1 LTPCIALKKAA
12 TALQV
17 EEEKLAQAMLFRR
30 IKTGNEITQ
39 VAQNPE
45 RAAFNRDALAKS
57 IYERLFL
64 WLVRRINASVKKPDD
79 AKYSIG
85 ILDIYGFEIFENNS
99 FEQLC
104 INYVNERLQQVFIEL
119 TLKAEQEEYV
129 KEGIK
134 WTPVQYVNNKD
145 CVTLIDKVKYNL
157 INSLPSE
164 YWRNIC
170 LSE

>member
-1 LTPCIALKKAA
+1 MTPLALKKAA

-17 EEEKLAQAMLFRR
+17 DEEKLAQAMLFRK
-30 IKTGNEITQ
+30 IKTGGEITQ

-85 ILDIYGFEIFENNS
+85 ILDIYGFEIFEDKQHGNGLD
-99 FEQLC
+99 QLN
-104 INYVNERLQQVFIEL
+104 INYVNEKIQQQIQKWLQR
-119 TLKAEQEEYV
+119 EQEEYV
-129 KEGIK
+129 AEGVPWNMMK
-134 WTPVQYVNNKD
+134 LFNCDGCVNVIEGVSFFISAK
-145 CVTLIDKVKYNL
+145 
-157 INSLPSE
+157 
-164 YWRNIC
+164 
-170 LSE
+170 